1 MEREAERQLNEELLR
16 QSFYGTGEECAA
28 EEHRRTALCYA
39 RTEGAVAVLSDL
51 REQRS
56 LVCCGGFAERLGL
69 GLSGGSYVV
78 GSIWEEEVLRRIH
91 PEDLQRKYLLELRF
105 LRWMRQHPAR
115 CDCYLCEPLR
125 MSDAAGA
132 SLDALHRM
140 FYLAGDAGEGIRWA
154 LCLYG
159 PRSLE
164 TADAVI
170 VDPLAGSALPFD
182 TPSGETL
189 LSEREREVLGWIEQG
204 LTSKQVAERLAISI
218 HTVSRHRQNILGKL
232 RVGNVVEACRI
243 ARNLKLLP

>member
-159 PRSLE
+159 PRSLWRG
-164 TADAVI
+164 APCRSIPPRARRSSRSANARCWGG
-170 VDPLAGSALPFD
+170 LSRGSRASRWPNVLP
-182 TPSGETL
+182 S
-189 LSEREREVLGWIEQG
+189 
-204 LTSKQVAERLAISI
+204 ASI
-218 HTVSRHRQNILGKL
+218 R
-232 RVGNVVEACRI
+232 
-243 ARNLKLLP
+243 

>member
-16 QSFYGTGEECAA
+16 QSFCGTGEECAA

-39 RTEGAVAVLSDL
+39 RTEGVVAVLSDL

-140 FYLAGDAGEGIRWA
+140 FYLAG
-154 LCLYG
+154 
-159 PRSLE
+159 
-164 TADAVI
+164 
-170 VDPLAGSALPFD
+170 SALPFD

-204 LTSKQVAERLAISI
+204 LTSKQVAERLAISV